1 LLTPGRR
8 ESCEHPGAG
17 QVLNCLTTTT
27 VLPNEELLRVSCT
40 GVRAGRQ
47 QLAQLVASVGDV
59 ITVAVAVRALRLNR
73 TTAAAG
79 GVEEDRLLPER

>member
-1 LLTPGRR
+1 
-8 ESCEHPGAG
+8 
-17 QVLNCLTTTT
+17 
-27 VLPNEELLRVSCT
+27 
-40 GVRAGRQ
+40 
-47 QLAQLVASVGDV
+47 VGDV